1 MMKPL
6 LKIVRWFRCL
16 HRVSHILPFVFLFTA
31 VNVLSY
37 YYLYEPLSE
46 PRIVRQRSVNHN
58 QQPSTGTSQ
67 RPASLLSILTPH
79 SASSFNLQGTSGSTH
94 NNSSSLS
101 TPKGAGF
108 SARNSLLLNVLKSQ
122 NGRLTSNNDKF
133 TSQNGRLVSQNSHL
147 TSQKGSLTSQK
158 GSLASQKGSLT
169 SQKGNLTSQ
178 QGSLTSAP
186 TSPEPDCG
194 HIPFNATYKKLE
206 PFKPVLTGEFL
217 CGLLE
222 TTDAFLHEMT
232 KANISVFMY
241 GGTLIGSW
249 RHHGFVPWDD
259 DIDFAVPIDKQKIIL
274 PLLKGLHPPFVL
286 DMSSSMRWKMFKST
300 GSASIPPYS
309 WRFPF
314 LDINFYHRNATHVWD
329 NDQRIFS
336 SFIYPRDWILPLTT
350 RPFHGRWWPAPRDAE
365 KALRLNYQIDT
376 CYTGYYSHR
385 LERLKAERTV
395 PCSGLQGAL
404 PLVKRVVTASGC
416 NETLYLGD
424 RVLEHHWFDNSKC
437 ARGYG

>member
-16 HRVSHILPFVFLFTA
+16 HRVSHILLFVCLFSA
-31 VNVLSY
+31 LNVLSY
-37 YYLYEPLSE
+37 HYLYKPLSA
-46 PRIVRQRSVNHN
+46 PRIVRQKGSL
-58 QQPSTGTSQ
+58 TSQ
-67 RPASLLSILTPH
+67 R
-79 SASSFNLQGTSGSTH
+79 GS
-94 NNSSSLS
+94 
-101 TPKGAGF
+101 
-108 SARNSLLLNVLKSQ
+108 
-122 NGRLTSNNDKF
+122 
-133 TSQNGRLVSQNSHL
+133 L

-158 GSLASQKGSLT
+158 GS
-169 SQKGNLTSQ
+169 LTSQ

-336 SFIYPRDWILPLTT
+336 SYIYPRDWILPLTT
-350 RPFHGRWWPAPRDAE
+350 RPFHGRWWPAPRDVE
-365 KALRLNYQIDT
+365 KALTLNYQIDT

-385 LERLKAERTV
+385 LEKVKARTAVRTV

-437 ARGYG
+437 ARGYW